1 VEKQPLEVQ
10 TLYAELLER
19 LVDYEA
25 HRAIGHVAGS
35 FVTKTIKGGQ
45 YYYFQYLEPGGDK
58 RQVYLGRKDD
68 ALDRVVERHARARSE
83 TSDDEE
89 SIQRLCAILRA
100 GGIMSTDTA
109 TARVLRALA
118 DAGVFKLG
126 GVLIGT
132 HAFVVIG
139 NTLGVRWTGASLRT
153 QDVDVAA
160 VSTMSVVI
168 PGASADVP
176 AALESLEMGFLPVPG
191 LDPVHPSTSYK
202 VRGQGLRVDLLTP
215 ARGRPTGPVNLRRLN
230 AAAQPLKFL
239 DLVTE
244 STMRDVRQRPR
255 SGTVRVPQA
264 DRRRGTARGDAC
276 QARQGSCAGRPSTRG
291 AGRGTA
297 RGRGSSMGVHR
308 FARWRMD
315 ASCSQWSRRNGALR
329 TRDDGPRPRC
339 DGPLILGGGTMA
351 GESAHPRATDPGPW
365 PAERAV

>member
-244 STMRDVRQRPR
+244 STMRAAVVDGGATSVNVPDPARFAFHKLIVAGERPAVMHAKRDKDLAQAAQVLEALVAERPGDVVLAWESIASRGGGWTRRAR
-255 SGTVRVPQA
+255 SGLA
-264 DRRRGTARGDAC
+264 A
-276 QARQGSCAGRPSTRG
+276 
-291 AGRGTA
+291 
-297 RGRGSSMGVHR
+297 MER
-308 FARWRMD
+308 FAPETT
-315 ASCSQWSRRNGALR
+315 ALV
-329 TRDDGPRPRC
+329 
-339 DGPLILGGGTMA
+339 
-351 GESAHPRATDPGPW
+351 
-365 PAERAV
+365 RAVMDR